1 MQRSVSV
8 GCRSQEQVQTDH
20 LCCHV
25 FVTKM
30 CDCHV
35 HEGGIAESI
44 APCICLPLAGADPSE
59 SLWHQVPNITG
70 WWPWLELQPHLLLR
84 ELVRSC
90 SRERN
95 NKI

>member
-1 MQRSVSV
+1 MALPHPGCSGGFQEVSVSCCCCCCV
-8 GCRSQEQVQTDH
+8 CLQSRLWPCLQTDH

-70 WWPWLELQPHLLLR
+70 WWPWLGD
-84 ELVRSC
+84 
-90 SRERN
+90 
-95 NKI
+95 